1 MSDLDAAAIFL
12 GKPPPTVA
20 LFGWRLI
27 AVDIAAG
34 TIEVG
39 FEGKPEFTNPAGY
52 VQGGI
57 LTAMMDD
64 AMGPCLVL
72 HLKGRAFP
80 SSIDLSTHFLRPVR
94 PGAVTV
100 KARVRQAGRTVAFL
114 EAELFDSRGK
124 LCATCSSSAALITG
138 VFTPPTEATA

>member
-1 MSDLDAAAIFL
+1 MTPDAAQIFL

-20 LFGWRLI
+20 LFGWRLV
-27 AVDIAAG
+27 AVDAAQG
-34 TIEVG
+34 TMEVG
-39 FEGKPEFTNPAGY
+39 FDGKPEFTNPAGF

-57 LTAMMDD
+57 LGAMMDD

-94 PGAVTV
+94 PGPITV
-100 KARVRQAGRTVAFL
+100 KARVRQAGRSVAFL

-124 LCATCSSSAALITG
+124 LCATCSSSAALISG
-138 VFTPPTEATA
+138 VFAPPTEATA